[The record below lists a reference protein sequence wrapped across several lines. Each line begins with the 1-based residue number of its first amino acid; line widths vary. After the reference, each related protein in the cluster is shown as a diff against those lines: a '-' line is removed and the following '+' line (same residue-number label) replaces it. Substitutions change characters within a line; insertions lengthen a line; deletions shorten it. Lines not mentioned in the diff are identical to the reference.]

1 MAVMYSLLVI
11 ISLFQWS
18 GAFTPV
24 VYPGRSLPS
33 SQCGQSDPELNQ
45 QLRDAIESVKQRL
58 APPGCNPPST
68 CRAIH
73 RCNSSASS
81 GYYQIQAANGSAV
94 QVYCDMERTNC
105 GGEGGWMR
113 VAHLNVTDSS
123 SQCPDGY
130 RVETVNSVTFCIRDT
145 SVGMCA
151 PILSE
156 SYGLNYSQVC
166 GYVRGY
172 QYGTMDCFNIN
183 PSSLGGFYVD
193 GVSITYDTPPSHL
206 WTYAAGLQE
215 ANLMMPGDPVDI
227 VCPCNTPQTERT
239 RGTPSFVGNDYYCES
254 GLTNNPQS
262 IWYTNDPLWDGMQCG
277 GDEGP
282 CCNHTGLPWFHKTL
296 STSTTA
302 TITTRVCLN
311 EDTNNENIGI
321 DRLALYVK

>member
-1 MAVMYSLLVI
+1 MAVMYLLLVI

-24 VYPGRSLPS
+24 VYDAKVSLS
-33 SQCGQSDPELNQ
+33 SQCGQSDPFEDDQ
-45 QLRDAIESVKQRL
+45 QLMEMIHQQL
-58 APPGCNPPST
+58 PPPGCNPPLT
-68 CRAIH
+68 CRDVF
-73 RCNSSASS
+73 RCKSTASS

-94 QVYCDMERTNC
+94 QVYCDMEGTNC

-156 SYGLNYSQVC
+156 SYGLTYSQVC

-172 QYGTMDCFNIN
+172 QYSSMDCFNNLIN
-183 PSSLGGFYVD
+183 PSTLSGFYVD
-193 GVSITYDTPPSHL
+193 GVSITYDNPIRHL

-215 ANLMMPGDPVDI
+215 ANVQGGYPNAM
-227 VCPCNTPQTERT
+227 CPCNTPQTGRT
-239 RGTPSFVGNDYYCES
+239 VSSPSFVGNDYYCES
-254 GLTNNPQS
+254 GSLNYPES
-262 IWYTNDPLWDGMQCG
+262 IWYTSDPLWDGMQCG

-302 TITTRVCLN
+302 TITTRVCLD
-311 EDTNNENIGI
+311 EATNNENIGI
-321 DRLALYVK
+321 DRLELYVK

>member
-1 MAVMYSLLVI
+1 MTVLYLLL
-11 ISLFQWS
+11 ISSCLLQWS

-33 SQCGQSDPELNQ
+33 SQCAQSDPELNQ

-58 APPGCNPPST
+58 PPPGCNPPST
-68 CRAIH
+68 CKAIH

-94 QVYCDMERTNC
+94 QVYCDMEGTNC

-130 RVETVNSVTFCIRDT
+130 RLETVSSVRFCIRDT

-156 SYGLNYSQVC
+156 SYGLTYSQVC

-172 QYGTMDCFNIN
+172 QYGSMDCFNIDYN
-183 PSSLGGFYVD
+183 GISDIYVD
-193 GVSITYDTPPSHL
+193 GVSITYNNPPCHL

-215 ANLMMPGDPVDI
+215 ANLQSGHVNNNNF
-227 VCPCNTPQTERT
+227 CPCNTPQTGRT
-239 RGTPSFVGNDYYCES
+239 VTSPSFVGNDYYCES
-254 GLTNNPQS
+254 GTLTNPQGS
-262 IWYTNDPLWDGMQCG
+262 WYTSDPLWDGIQCG

-296 STSTTA
+296 STSTTT
-302 TITTRVCLN
+302 TITTRVCLGT
-311 EDTNNENIGI
+311 TNNKNIGI
-321 DRLALYVK
+321 NRLELYVK